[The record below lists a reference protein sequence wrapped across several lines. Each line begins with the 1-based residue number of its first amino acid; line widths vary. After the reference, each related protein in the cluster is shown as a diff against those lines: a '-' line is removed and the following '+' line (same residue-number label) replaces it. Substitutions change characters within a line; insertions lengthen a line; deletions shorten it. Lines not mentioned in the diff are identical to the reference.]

1 MWLLRVTNSAL
12 QTSKR
17 AGIGRRWLALALM
30 CGMFSAGGYWAGVL
44 HGTDSEVARLG
55 QVEVERDQL
64 ETSAIKLR
72 KQYQATRQQQISLE
86 RGRAIDEQALNQARQ
101 SIVAL
106 ETRNAQLRSD
116 LRFYKK
122 IMAPAS
128 VAKGLQIDRLSIDKN
143 LEGGFDFRLV
153 LTQVGNNKL
162 YQSGAVAV
170 TLVGQSSNGEE
181 VLPLRDV
188 SPQIDDVGIKF
199 RFRYFQDIHGS
210 FTLPSEFVPLEV
222 QVVAQPKGKK
232 TVQVERTFL
241 WSKLVSN

>member
-1 MWLLRVTNSAL
+1 MVNSAP
-12 QTSKR
+12 QTNR
-17 AGIGRRWLALALM
+17 HAGIGWRWLALALI
-30 CGMFSAGGYWAGVL
+30 CGIFSAGGYWFGVL
-44 HGTDSEVARLG
+44 HGKNSEVARLG
-55 QVEVERDQL
+55 QVEVERNQL

-72 KQYQATRQQQISLE
+72 KQYQAARQQQISLE
-86 RGRAIDEQALNQARQ
+86 RGRAIDDQALNQARQ

-143 LEGGFDFRLV
+143 SEGGFDFRLV
-153 LTQVGNNKL
+153 LTQVGSNKL

-170 TLVGQSSNGEE
+170 TLVGQSGDRAE
-181 VLPLRDV
+181 VISLRDV
-188 SPQIDDVGIKF
+188 SPQIDDLGIKF

-210 FTLPSEFVPLEV
+210 LTLPDTFVPLEV
-222 QVVAQPKGKK
+222 QVVAQPNGKD
-232 TVQVERTFL
+232 TVQAERTFL
-241 WSKLVSN
+241 WRKLVSN

>member
-1 MWLLRVTNSAL
+1 MVNSAP
-12 QTSKR
+12 QANKR
-17 AGIGRRWLALALM
+17 TGIGWRWLALALI
-30 CGMFSAGGYWAGVL
+30 CGMFSAGGYWVGVL
-44 HGTDSEVARLG
+44 HGTDNKVARLS

-64 ETSAIKLR
+64 EASAIEMR
-72 KQYQATRQQQISLE
+72 KQYQAARQQQISLE

-116 LRFYKK
+116 LGFYKK

-143 LEGGFDFRLV
+143 PEGGFDFRLV
-153 LTQVGNNKL
+153 LTQLGNNKL

-170 TLVGQSSNGEE
+170 VLVGQSGNGTE
-181 VLPLRDV
+181 VIPLRDV
-188 SPQIDDVGIKF
+188 SPQIDDLGIKY

-222 QVVAQPKGKK
+222 QVVAQPKGKD
-232 TVQVERTFL
+232 TGSAERTFL